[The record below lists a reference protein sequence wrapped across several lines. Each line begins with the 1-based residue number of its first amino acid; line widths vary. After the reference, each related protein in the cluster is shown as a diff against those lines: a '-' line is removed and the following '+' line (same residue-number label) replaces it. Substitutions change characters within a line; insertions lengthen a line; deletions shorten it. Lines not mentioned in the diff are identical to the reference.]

1 VAGKNKVEN
10 FTLSTAE
17 LPAVATFYRISNAA
31 SASWPFVRLSV
42 WPDFFY
48 QSVGPS
54 ISRLA
59 TGRLDRQSNPK
70 KREKINKKR

>member
-42 WPDFFY
+42 WPDFFLSVCRSVN
-48 QSVGPS
+48 QSVSHRPAGPPK
-54 ISRLA
+54 L
-59 TGRLDRQSNPK
+59 PK
-70 KREKINKKR
+70 KNEKK